1 MTERHRE
8 NLIANCN
15 DARSFV
21 SFVSMTSC
29 RVHLLDGF
37 SRHTGVR
44 FIIISP
50 HSHHFESL
58 FRQAPLRHYYWSQT
72 GTGCSCIRLIVRH
85 IGARSSSL
93 TLTGFFLCSGTSVFF
108 GGFSVE
114 ILRSTGLSPTLS
126 FFSFSSGCGFNSS
139 VVFVKLMRP
148 LISVS
153 SMLLLGHLYIG
164 DAWSRAT
171 TWAVVS
177 FLYPRYYALYDIML
191 LCDIM
196 LLYDVL
202 CLIFG
207 GVAAAIPLNR

>member
-85 IGARSSSL
+85 MGARSSSL

-114 ILRSTGLSPTLS
+114 ILHSTGLSPTLS

-139 VVFVKLMRP
+139 VVFVKLMRS

-153 SMLLLGHLYIG
+153 SMLLLGHIYRGCLE
-164 DAWSRAT
+164 SRDHMSSGVLSLSPLLCPL
-171 TWAVVS
+171 W
-177 FLYPRYYALYDIML
+177 YYAIMW
-191 LCDIM
+191 
-196 LLYDVL
+196 YY
-202 CLIFG
+202 
-207 GVAAAIPLNR
+207 AIIRRLMSYIWWCCCCYSTQ